1 MHNRSLLAAA
11 AAAFLVA
18 PFTLAAQEK
27 PPTVITVCKD
37 STTTTH
43 TGKYRCS
50 EHHGVDHNATQMKN
64 AKTGVDKTAAATD
77 IAAENTGKTV
87 KKAAGQTSDAVSKGA
102 EDVGKAAKGTA
113 AEVAGDNTNSVS
125 TDATA
130 KCKDASYSHATQSQG
145 ACAQH
150 GGVEFWMKKPPTD

>member
-11 AAAFLVA
+11 VAAFLVA
-18 PFTLAAQEK
+18 PFTLAAQDK
-27 PPTVITVCKD
+27 PPTVTTVCKD
-37 STTTTH
+37 STTTTA

-50 EHHGVDHNATQMKN
+50 EHHGVDKNATQMKN
-64 AKTGVDKTAAATD
+64 AKTGVDKAAAATD

-87 KKAAGQTSDAVSKGA
+87 KKAAGQTGDAVSTGA
-102 EDVGKAAKGTA
+102 EDVGKTAKGTV
-113 AEVAGDNTNSVS
+113 AEVAGDKTNNVS
-125 TDATA
+125 ADATA

-150 GGVEFWMKKPPTD
+150 GGVEFWMKKPPTT